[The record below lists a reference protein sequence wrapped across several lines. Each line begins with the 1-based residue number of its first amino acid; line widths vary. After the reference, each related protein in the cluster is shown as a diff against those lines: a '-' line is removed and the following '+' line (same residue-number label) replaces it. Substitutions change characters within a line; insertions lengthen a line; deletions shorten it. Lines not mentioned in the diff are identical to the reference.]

1 MRFRNAWKSDDRFT
15 DSKSTLAS
23 RREVMAK
30 SKFNHLSSGLTMTI
44 DRNPIASAD
53 DHLEVIDALYRFGA
67 GVDHNDP
74 ALIASAF
81 SKDIV
86 VDFGPC
92 GRKMDLNFPL
102 LTGHETVVG
111 FLSANAG
118 SQTTSHVITNGRVQ
132 VEGEIA
138 RLRILV
144 DATHLP
150 GGDHS
155 RRCQMM
161 NWYEVELV
169 RDERLWRMRR
179 LVIDNVWF
187 TGDPQVLLG
196 K

>member
-1 MRFRNAWKSDDRFT
+1 
-15 DSKSTLAS
+15 
-23 RREVMAK
+23 
-30 SKFNHLSSGLTMTI
+30 MTI
-44 DRNPIASAD
+44 DQNQNPIMSAG

-81 SKDIV
+81 SEDIV

-92 GRKMDLNFPL
+92 GRKMGLNFPL
-102 LTGHETVVG
+102 LTDHETVVG

-118 SQTTSHVITNGRVQ
+118 SQTTSHVITNGRVH
-132 VEGEIA
+132 VEGDVA
-138 RLRILV
+138 WLRILV

-150 GGDHS
+150 RGDHS

-161 NWYEVELV
+161 NWYEVELIK
-169 RDERLWRMRR
+169 DERLWRMRR
-179 LVIDNVWF
+179 LIIDNAWF

>member
-1 MRFRNAWKSDDRFT
+1 
-15 DSKSTLAS
+15 
-23 RREVMAK
+23 
-30 SKFNHLSSGLTMTI
+30 MTI
-44 DRNPIASAD
+44 DLNSIASPA
-53 DHLEVIDALYRFGA
+53 DHLEVMDALYRFGA

-81 SKDIV
+81 GEDIV

-92 GRKMDLNFPL
+92 GRKMGLEFPV

-118 SQTTSHVITNGRVQ
+118 AQTTSHVITNGRVH
-132 VEGEIA
+132 VEGNVA
-138 RLRILV
+138 RLRALV
-144 DATHLP
+144 NATHLP
-150 GGDHS
+150 RDDHS

-169 RDERLWRMRR
+169 RDGRLWRMRR
-179 LVIDNVWF
+179 LVIDSAWF
-187 TGDPQVLLG
+187 TGDTQVLLG

>member
-1 MRFRNAWKSDDRFT
+1 MTVDQ
-15 DSKSTLAS
+15 
-23 RREVMAK
+23 
-30 SKFNHLSSGLTMTI
+30 KF
-44 DRNPIASAD
+44 IASAA
-53 DHLEVIDALYRFGA
+53 DHSEVMDALYRFGA

-81 SKDIV
+81 SEHVV

-92 GRKMDLNFPL
+92 GRKMGLEFPV

-118 SQTTSHVITNGRVQ
+118 SQTTSHVITNGRVH
-132 VEGEIA
+132 VEGDVA
-138 RLRILV
+138 RLHTLV

-150 GGDHS
+150 RGDHS

-169 RDERLWRMRR
+169 RVGRLWRIRR
-179 LVIDNVWF
+179 LVID
-187 TGDPQVLLG
+187 
-196 K
+196 

>member
-1 MRFRNAWKSDDRFT
+1 
-15 DSKSTLAS
+15 
-23 RREVMAK
+23 
-30 SKFNHLSSGLTMTI
+30 MTI
-44 DRNPIASAD
+44 DQNPIASAGE
-53 DHLEVIDALYRFGA
+53 HLEIMDALYRFGT

-81 SKDIV
+81 SEDIV

-92 GRKMDLNFPL
+92 GCKIGLKFPL

-118 SQTTSHVITNGRVQ
+118 SQTTSHVITNGRVH
-132 VEGEIA
+132 VEGDVA
-138 RLRILV
+138 RLRTLV

-150 GGDHS
+150 RGDHS
-155 RRCQMM
+155 RRCRMM
-161 NWYEVELV
+161 NWYKVELI
-169 RDERLWRMRR
+169 RDERLWRMRH
-179 LVIDNVWF
+179 LVIDNAWF